1 MCPWEFFRS
10 YRYTL
15 LLVVPSWNDSV
26 SDTLRDPAGFAS
38 ILIWDQ
44 EHLRRNLRWNGTTVD
59 ANLKIRW

>member
-38 ILIWDQ
+38 SR
-44 EHLRRNLRWNGTTVD
+44 LRFHSNMGPGTSLKKFEMEWN
-59 ANLKIRW
+59 NR